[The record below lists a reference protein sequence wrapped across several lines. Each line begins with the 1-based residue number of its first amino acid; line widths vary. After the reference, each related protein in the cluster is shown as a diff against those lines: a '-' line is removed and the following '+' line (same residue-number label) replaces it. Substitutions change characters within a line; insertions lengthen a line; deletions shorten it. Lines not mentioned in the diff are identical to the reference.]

1 MRFLAT
7 VIGIIAALVMIAVS
21 GSMNFL
27 FMKSLGKTELEG
39 VVLGSASAAA
49 DMLKAL
55 LPFWIAWAWTARRM
69 MFVGVGS
76 LVFVFFSAFS
86 LLSALGFAADNRGHL
101 AETREGLTATF
112 ETVSRDL
119 SEAEA
124 RRSGLPKHRPA
135 SVVEEALSAIKQDKR
150 FTSSKQCEDATAQ
163 ASRAFCEGYFSTRA
177 ELAAAIEDQRL
188 AGTVERL
195 KSESEKLKEQG
206 AGQDKDPQVS
216 IVSRLFK
223 LDEGMVRNGLVI
235 FAALLVEVGSGL
247 GLFLATSHSEIF
259 KRRRERD
266 DRPAMDAR
274 AQTMP
279 HAPPVTPAASA
290 PLLSFNRG
298 RAELSRRYAMEAK
311 PVGDIDQFCLERVHP
326 ADDVAVTLPEVYA
339 GYETWCGE
347 MAFAPMER
355 GAFSRAFDDVAQ
367 ECGIMRAGGQ
377 FVGVRIAR
385 SEAAASVA

>member
-76 LVFVFFSAFS
+76 IVFVFFSAFS

-112 ETVSRDL
+112 ETVTRDL

-247 GLFLATSHSEIF
+247 GLFLATSHSEMF
-259 KRRRERD
+259 KRRPEREAQPATAPRD
-266 DRPAMDAR
+266 ETVP
-274 AQTMP
+274 QSS
-279 HAPPVTPAASA
+279 PVMPAASA
-290 PLLSFNRG
+290 PLIQFKRE
-298 RAELSRRYAMEAK
+298 RAELSRRYAVEAR

-326 ADDVAVTLPEVYA
+326 ADDSAVSLPEVYA
-339 GYETWCGE
+339 GYESWCGE
-347 MAFAPMER
+347 MDYAPMER
-355 GAFSRAFDDVAQ
+355 AAFSRAFDDVAQ
-367 ECGIMRAGGQ
+367 ECGIMRSGRQ
-377 FVGVRIAR
+377 FVGVRIAP
-385 SEAAASVA
+385 SEVAASVA